1 MNLLTINEDKLIKLI
16 TYFQVNEKVNREYPI
31 LLMNEETANILEEQ
45 TIERLL
51 KTDIKTDKKCKMFF
65 GCHIAIADW
74 LPIGEVQ
81 LK

>member
-16 TYFQVNEKVNREYPI
+16 TYFQVNEKMNREYPI

-45 TIERLL
+45 AIERLL
-51 KTDIKTDKKCKMFF
+51 KTDKKCKMFC

-74 LPIGEVQ
+74 LPVGEVQ